1 MRRLHLVVG
10 IITVT
15 AFLLS
20 GQLMD
25 HHAPP
30 LSELSDATRLLYRSR
45 HLYVLAGGLVNLML
59 GLYLQRRSTG
69 WRATTQTVGSSMLLV
84 SPVLQTVAF
93 LVEPQAGFKEQ
104 MWWSNGG
111 LYLLFG
117 GCMAHAASAF
127 RNPKPAAR

>member
-30 LSELSDATRLLYRSR
+30 LSELGDSTRLLYRSR
-45 HLYVLAGGLVNLML
+45 HLYILAGGLVNLMI
-59 GLYLQRRSTG
+59 GLYLQRPSSR
-69 WRATTQTVGSSMLLV
+69 WRAATQTVGSTMLLV
-84 SPVLQTVAF
+84 SPVLQTVGF

-104 MWWSNGG
+104 MWWSSGG

-127 RNPKPAAR
+127 RNPV